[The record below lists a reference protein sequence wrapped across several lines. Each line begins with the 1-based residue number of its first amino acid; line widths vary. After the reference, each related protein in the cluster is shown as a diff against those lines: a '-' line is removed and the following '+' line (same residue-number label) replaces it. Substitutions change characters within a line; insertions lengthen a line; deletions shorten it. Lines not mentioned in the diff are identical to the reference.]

1 VNSGWPKL
9 MLVSGATSV
18 WLVYDMTAATE
29 APRPA
34 VAVLQ
39 YGLLACAL
47 FGLVGALVMF
57 ASHK

>member
-1 VNSGWPKL
+1 